1 MPLSVSRLSMSQ
13 KIKLYQENTNLMRRL
28 DKIQNRRNTGISIRS
43 NSSQKSIRQQQ
54 TQLSSRA
61 EKCKL
66 ENKIL
71 IENFKLAKNL
81 INPGQSVPSQYELA
95 IYKRRQQELSTLSSK
110 TKTSPQVEKMFDKLN
125 LTIKSKKHST
135 PLVLD
140 ISSRPLSN

>member
-1 MPLSVSRLSMSQ
+1 M
-13 KIKLYQENTNLMRRL
+13 
-28 DKIQNRRNTGISIRS
+28 
-43 NSSQKSIRQQQ
+43 
-54 TQLSSRA
+54 
-61 EKCKL
+61 

-81 INPGQSVPSQYELA
+81 INPGQSVPSQYELT

-125 LTIKSKKHST
+125 LTMKNKKHST